1 MLPLNPCS
9 VYVQK
14 DADLLLSINTHKIL
28 YISFL
33 FVVCVFLLPSTICAL
48 DDSRTLAH
56 ANQPSA
62 KVSLQKRNEAFREY
76 RAKIRRAITR
86 YRNKAAAVWGE
97 ENAVVPSREEWVSY
111 CKEMCERRIVSFK
124 RGFARYEFALEP
136 GRKTISRKVKSGLID
151 SIVESITQGPDQR
164 SMAEIAES
172 PSSVEPGGKPLLSG
186 LFAFSSGKKVTEGN
200 AGRFAQKMVRN
211 RLTKWETRDSD
222 GRMRVIASVTIPMI
236 PDHLL
241 ERARKYEEIVKRQA
255 RRQALS
261 PELVFSI
268 IETESY
274 FNPRARSPAPAFGLM
289 QLVPVTG
296 GLEAY
301 RMVYGEN
308 KPPSEKLLYQPEEN
322 VTLGSAYF
330 HRLYFTY
337 MEGIKD
343 DMARLWCAIASY
355 NIGPYNLY
363 RTFSDKGKSAA
374 VRRINSMSSEKVFHF
389 LINHLP
395 SRQTQEY
402 LSEIRKNI
410 SKYES
415 L

>member
-1 MLPLNPCS
+1 
-9 VYVQK
+9 
-14 DADLLLSINTHKIL
+14 
-28 YISFL
+28 
-33 FVVCVFLLPSTICAL
+33 
-48 DDSRTLAH
+48 
-56 ANQPSA
+56 
-62 KVSLQKRNEAFREY
+62 
-76 RAKIRRAITR
+76 
-86 YRNKAAAVWGE
+86 
-97 ENAVVPSREEWVSY
+97 
-111 CKEMCERRIVSFK
+111 
-124 RGFARYEFALEP
+124 
-136 GRKTISRKVKSGLID
+136 VKSGLID

-308 KPPSEKLLYQPEEN
+308 KPPSETLLYQPEEN